1 MKFPWKKRINVLK
14 TPNEMR
20 AALGL
25 KPVTQ
30 EDIIGNVFIPQ
41 QKAEE
46 VSKMDETKLYTLFE
60 EAAESIME
68 FESVIPSPL
77 DGSLIGVV
85 RTTDVLNALAESMGI
100 DIKQTG
106 FEHYAK

>member
-1 MKFPWKKRINVLK
+1 MKFPWKKRTNVLK

-20 AALGL
+20 AELGL
-25 KPVTQ
+25 KPITQ

-41 QKAEE
+41 QTAEE

-60 EAAESIME
+60 EAAENILE
-68 FESVIPSPL
+68 FESVVPSPV
-77 DGSLIGVV
+77 DRSLIGVI
-85 RTTDVLNALAESMGI
+85 RTADVLNALAESMGV